1 MRAVMP
7 TVLPDILAWR
17 KRTGADRW
25 DEMWEGELH
34 MPPAPNREHQDIEWA
49 LETYLRQRWA
59 PTCDAR
65 VYHQINVAPPG
76 GWSSNYRIPDVV
88 MLLPDRFHIDRNE
101 YFEGGPN
108 VVVEIHSPGDESYDK
123 FGFYAN
129 LDVPEV
135 WVIDRDSKR
144 PEVYVLDGG
153 EYVQQMAGPH
163 GWTLSGVT
171 GIELRRS
178 TSGKLALRLQ
188 GDDSTREEQP

>member
-34 MPPAPNREHQDIEWA
+34 MPPAPNREQQDLEGV

-59 PTCDAR
+59 HTRDAR
-65 VYHQINVAPPG
+65 VYHQINLAPPG
-76 GWSSNYRIPDVV
+76 GWSNNYRIPDLVI
-88 MLLPDRFHIDRNE
+88 LLPERFYIDRNE
-101 YFEGGPN
+101 YFEGPPN

-123 FGFYAN
+123 LGFYAN

-135 WVIDRDSKR
+135 WIIDRDSKR
-144 PEVYVLDGG
+144 PELYVLDAGQ
-153 EYVQQMAGPH
+153 YVQQEARGD
-163 GWTLSGVT
+163 GWVLSGET
-171 GIELRRS
+171 GIELRRGE
-178 TSGKLALRLQ
+178 SGKLVVRLK
-188 GDDSTREEQP
+188 DDESTREELP